1 MEELEKHAENPQ
13 ILIQKAA
20 EKTIPKRKAS
30 SRSKPWWN
38 DYISELRKTLSREK
52 NRWKKS
58 RTEENHEQY
67 QQARNCYFN
76 EIKMA
81 KSNCWNQFLEKAEG
95 KEIFKAFAY
104 TKQKRIERL
113 SIITYSD
120 RNNERKDA
128 ITFNQKCD
136 TFLTSLFH
144 PPPASEPPDWSN
156 YIEKEWNWPEIS
168 TDEIKEVIFSNFG
181 KKAPGPD

>member
-1 MEELEKHAENPQ
+1 MEELEKHAENLQ

-20 EKTIPKRKAS
+20 EKTIPKRKPS
-30 SRSKPWWN
+30 NRSKPWWN
-38 DYISELRKTLSREK
+38 DHISELRKTLSREK

-95 KEIFKAFAY
+95 KEIFKAFTY
-104 TKQKRIERL
+104 TK
-113 SIITYSD
+113 
-120 RNNERKDA
+120 
-128 ITFNQKCD
+128 
-136 TFLTSLFH
+136 
-144 PPPASEPPDWSN
+144 
-156 YIEKEWNWPEIS
+156 
-168 TDEIKEVIFSNFG
+168 
-181 KKAPGPD
+181 

>member
-1 MEELEKHAENPQ
+1 MPYNLEKADWKEFDRELKDSSNQAEFQWNPAASSQVEELEKHAENLQ

-30 SRSKPWWN
+30 SKTKPWWN
-38 DYISELRKTLSREK
+38 DHISELRKTLSREK
-52 NRWKKS
+52 IGWKKS

-95 KEIFKAFAY
+95 KNFFKAFAY
-104 TKQKRIERL
+104 IKKKRIERL
-113 SIITYSD
+113 PIITYSD
-120 RNNERKDA
+120 RNNKRKGV
-128 ITFNQKCD
+128 IIFNQKCD
-136 TFLTSLFH
+136 EFVKSLFY
-144 PPPASEPPDWSN
+144 PPPS
-156 YIEKEWNWPEIS
+156 
-168 TDEIKEVIFSNFG
+168 
-181 KKAPGPD
+181 